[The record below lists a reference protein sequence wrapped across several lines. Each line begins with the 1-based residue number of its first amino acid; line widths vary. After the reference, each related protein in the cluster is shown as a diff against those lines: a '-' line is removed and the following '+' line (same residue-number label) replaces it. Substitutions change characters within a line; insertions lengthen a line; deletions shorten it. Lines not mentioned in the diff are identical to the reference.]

1 MNNKFKN
8 IVIGSGAGGSVAAL
22 ELATKGEN
30 VALIEEGKEFD
41 INFFQNKTIAERT
54 QSLWR
59 NNGITPFLG
68 KPPIAYV
75 EGVAL
80 GGTTVSNGGVLE
92 RPNENL
98 LDSFFTKYNI
108 SGYRPEDLN
117 VIFEKI
123 EKKLFSNQIVHNNN
137 NLDGEILIKNLDKN
151 KISYKKTFLAHKNC
165 KNFNECI
172 SGCPAGAK
180 MTNLALTYIPE
191 AIKKGLNLLTESKVV
206 KVFKEGNNIG
216 IKIKKNSNLTS
227 LYCEKLYISAG
238 AIQSPFIIL
247 KNGLNNKAGKKISFH
262 LNYKIGAFFDE
273 KINAEKGT
281 IHTINID
288 HYKNDGFS
296 LVPANF
302 KKPYFFSSFP
312 NFNNNKINSLEK
324 DIDKCALYTT
334 EIHIK
339 GKAKILS
346 GLTSTPIVK
355 YQLEDSDLIKVKK
368 SLKIFC
374 EILLEAGAK
383 EIFLAYNKKPI
394 IKNSNDIKN
403 LLDEFDTK
411 EMSYVCAHTMSS
423 CNMSNNSDGIV
434 DENGYLKNHQNIVVA
449 DNSILPESIGDSP
462 QLTTMAF
469 VHKIMEKQ
477 LK

>member
-1 MNNKFKN
+1 
-8 IVIGSGAGGSVAAL
+8 
-22 ELATKGEN
+22 
-30 VALIEEGKEFD
+30 
-41 INFFQNKTIAERT
+41 
-54 QSLWR
+54 
-59 NNGITPFLG
+59 
-68 KPPIAYV
+68 
-75 EGVAL
+75 
-80 GGTTVSNGGVLE
+80 
-92 RPNENL
+92 
-98 LDSFFTKYNI
+98 
-108 SGYRPEDLN
+108 
-117 VIFEKI
+117 
-123 EKKLFSNQIVHNNN
+123 
-137 NLDGEILIKNLDKN
+137 
-151 KISYKKTFLAHKNC
+151 
-165 KNFNECI
+165 
-172 SGCPAGAK
+172 

-206 KVFKEGNNIG
+206 KVFKEGNSIG

-227 LYCEKLYISAG
+227 LYCEKLYIAAG

-247 KNGLNNKAGKKISFH
+247 KNGLNNKAGRKISFH

-273 KINAEKGT
+273 KINAENGT

-288 HYKNDGFS
+288 HYKSEGFS

-312 NFNNNKINSLEK
+312 NFSNDQINSLEK

-334 EIHIK
+334 EIRIK

-346 GLTSTPIVK
+346 GLTPDPIVK
-355 YQLEDSDLIKVKK
+355 YQLEDNDLIKIKK
-368 SLKIFC
+368 SLKVFC

-403 LLDEFDTK
+403 LVDEFDSK

-423 CNMSNNSDGIV
+423 CNMSNNRDGIV